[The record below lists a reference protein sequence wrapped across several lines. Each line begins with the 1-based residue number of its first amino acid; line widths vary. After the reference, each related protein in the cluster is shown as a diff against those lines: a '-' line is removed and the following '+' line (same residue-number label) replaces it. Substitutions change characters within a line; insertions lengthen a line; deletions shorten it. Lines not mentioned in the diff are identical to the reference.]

1 MSFFTTIANQQQYLQ
16 TALNSAAS
24 QDDLETQSME
34 AEQSLQNDDNIA
46 AAALKSAGMSDLFLG
61 APVALRGLIEAP
73 AIYGKA
79 KEAYAGLKETYG
91 KIKAKAQEVK
101 DLVTTAPE
109 KLKALREAN
118 AGEGLS
124 AEDLQAKVVELF
136 GDKIGNGAVGK
147 SIIENLSKFK
157 EAHGKIKQAALD
169 HYQAGQDL
177 ANKANEHMAT
187 LKDMAEKPL
196 SSLSAEDLMTGLK
209 SSKAFND
216 IHEAVTESSKQFSS
230 TIPSTEE
237 LTARLNAI
245 KTRATEIP
253 AALQEAVAPIVS
265 QVASEIPT
273 SFEGLTRKVPSSFE
287 ELARGGR
294 KSIIPRMADITPL
307 EGLRT
312 AGETTIRQ
320 SFQPL
325 IEKVASLKTAT
336 TEKIKSLKST
346 QSDIERQLQGN
357 VSSELQSRL
366 EAQLQS
372 VKGRIINEQGNI
384 STSNR
389 LSSLS
394 EPEPKLVSAAKGEVD
409 LVEPKISVAR
419 NVPQLPEMEGME
431 RIAPTKG
438 TPFETLAR
446 EGLGETK
453 GISTYYSKAKDYLSS
468 LRDSAPSKI
477 LGGTLGAGLEGLNVA
492 AGVESAKQLAEG
504 KFSAMN
510 VLQTSQLKS
519 APEALKGAV
528 STIGEG
534 IKATGQRGVNFVEGA
549 TNTLKEYADK
559 ARSTVSDTMDL
570 LKSHVAESGAE
581 DVAKGIA
588 EKGLGSFL
596 GEAVLGAVPVVGEIA
611 DVGLGI
617 ASIFEAIKDIG
628 HKAPVAPPAPSIVEG
643 TQVSHQAGIY

>member
-16 TALNSAAS
+16 SALNSAAS

-46 AAALKSAGMSDLFLG
+46 AQALKSAGMSDLFLG

-73 AIYGKA
+73 AVYGRA
-79 KEAYAGLKETYG
+79 KEAYAGLKESYG
-91 KIKAKAQEVK
+91 KIKAKAQEIK

-109 KLKALREAN
+109 KLQALREAN

-136 GDKIGNGAVGK
+136 GEKIGNGAVGK
-147 SIIENLSKFK
+147 AIIDNLSKFK
-157 EAHGKIKQAALD
+157 EAHGKIKQAALE

-177 ANKANEHMAT
+177 ATKANEHMAT

-196 SSLSAEDLMTGLK
+196 STLSAEDLMTGLK

-216 IHEAVTESSKQFSS
+216 IHEAVTESSKQFTSA
-230 TIPSTEE
+230 IPSTEE
-237 LTARLNAI
+237 LTARLEAI
-245 KTRATEIP
+245 KARATGFSNT
-253 AALQEAVAPIVS
+253 LQEEAAPIIS
-265 QVASEIPT
+265 QVTSEIPT
-273 SFEGLTRKVPSSFE
+273 SFEGLASKVPSSFE

-294 KSIIPRMADITPL
+294 KAIAARMADITPL

-312 AGETTIRQ
+312 AGEASLRQ
-320 SFQPL
+320 TFQPL
-325 IEKVASLKTAT
+325 MEKVTSLKTAT

-346 QSDIERQLQGN
+346 QSDIESQLQGN
-357 VSSELQSRL
+357 VPSELRSRL
-366 EAQLQS
+366 EANLER
-372 VKGRIINEQGNI
+372 VKGRITDEQRNI

-389 LSSLS
+389 LASLS
-394 EPEPKLVSAAKGEVD
+394 EPEPKLVSAARGEVD
-409 LVEPKISVAR
+409 LVEPKIPVAR
-419 NVPQLPEMEGME
+419 NVPQLPEMEGIE

-438 TPFETLAR
+438 SPFESLAR

-453 GISTYYSKAKDYLSS
+453 GISSYYSKAKDYLSS

-477 LGGTLGAGLEGLNVA
+477 LGGTLGAGLEGVNVA
-492 AGVESAKQLAEG
+492 AGVESARQLAEG

-519 APEALKGAV
+519 APEALQGAV

-534 IKATGQRGVNFVEGA
+534 IKATGERGANFVKGA
-549 TNTLKEYADK
+549 TDTLKDYADK
-559 ARSTVSDTMDL
+559 ARSSISDTFDL

-588 EKGLGSFL
+588 EKGISGFL
-596 GEAVLGAVPVVGEIA
+596 GEAVLGAIPVVGEIA
-611 DVGLGI
+611 DIGLGI
-617 ASIFEAIKDIG
+617 GSVIEAIKDID
-628 HKAPVAPPAPSIVEG
+628 HKAPVAAPAPSIVEG
-643 TQVSHQAGIY
+643 TQVSRQAGVY